1 MKKVFKDLVA
11 YIKLHDGK
19 RPKINF
25 RELYEKFPQFT
36 FSPRENYGSY
46 TNFGA
51 ANMIVSSDGVFECIL
66 KYQEYESGENLAYIT
81 NIRRLK

>member
-1 MKKVFKDLVA
+1 MRKVFADLVA

-19 RPKINF
+19 RKPKINF
-25 RELYEKFPQFT
+25 QELYEKFPQFT

-51 ANMIVSSDGVFECIL
+51 ANMIVSDGVFECIL
-66 KYQEYESGENLAYIT
+66 KYQEYEDENLAYIT